1 MSSRGALLLKISE
14 EPEPTRRNFLM
25 AQAES
30 RRRKKYQPRVK
41 MAGKVAG
48 PNAQTNFLNSNRRR
62 IYRSAG
68 GRFFVR
74 TAEGKKQYSPKA
86 AYHVNK
92 NTGSTGPVSSYHA
105 IPQAIRPKG
114 LPRKRVA
121 RGTNMRVMF
130 GEEPLPMGPRRVSQ
144 APGLGRTIGKNLALL
159 FAEPAAPARRGRKSK
174 YATNANRK
182 AARAAYAKK
191 YRANIKAG
199 VRAPISRALPRNTGL
214 FA

>member
-1 MSSRGALLLKISE
+1 
-14 EPEPTRRNFLM
+14 
-25 AQAES
+25 
-30 RRRKKYQPRVK
+30 

-74 TAEGKKQYSPKA
+74 NAEGKKQYSPKA
-86 AYHVNK
+86 AFHVNK
-92 NTGSTGPVSSYHA
+92 NTGSTGPVASTHV

-114 LPRKRVA
+114 LPR
-121 RGTNMRVMF
+121 
-130 GEEPLPMGPRRVSQ
+130 PRKTRIAP

-159 FAEPAAPARRGRKSK
+159 FAEPAAPVRRGRKSK

-191 YRANIKAG
+191 YRANLKAG
-199 VRAPISRALPRNTGL
+199 TRVPISRALPRNTSL